1 MLKRPNIDVV
11 SEVLPSQRFGHLL
24 GDERLIVFLVM
35 AKGWSSG
42 QPVTEKLLENPVP
55 KKSQKPG
62 LWQNPFPKNPGI
74 DIPDPALALAT
85 LGPIL

>member
-55 KKSQKPG
+55 KKSHKPG
-62 LWQNPFPKNPGI
+62 IGKILFRKILGLTFLIPLWP
-74 DIPDPALALAT
+74 
-85 LGPIL
+85 